1 METQNFVKVAEVGDI
16 GSGEAKRVEVDGEE
30 IALFNVDGNYYAIS
44 DVCTHEEA
52 SLSEGCLQGEIV
64 SCPRHGARFN
74 IRTGQVLSLPAI
86 LSVAAY
92 RVRVEG
98 SDILLSLP
106 ED

>member
-1 METQNFVKVAEVGDI
+1 MEIQNFVKVAEVGDI

-30 IALFNVDGNYYAIS
+30 IALFNVDGNYYAIG

-52 SLSEGCLQGEIV
+52 SLSEGYLQGEVI

-92 RVRVEG
+92 PVRVEG